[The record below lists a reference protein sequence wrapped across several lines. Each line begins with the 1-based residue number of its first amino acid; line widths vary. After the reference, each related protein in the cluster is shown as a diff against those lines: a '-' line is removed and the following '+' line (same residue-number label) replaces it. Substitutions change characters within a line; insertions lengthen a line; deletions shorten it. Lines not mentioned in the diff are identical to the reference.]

1 MQAISQPVGPHTGVL
16 LGLVVHATPH
26 APQFWVSSSLM
37 QAPLH
42 GPKPSA
48 QAMPQPLAS
57 QVAEPFATDGQA
69 LSQLVQCAG
78 SIVVS
83 TQAPPQFVV
92 PPGQPLTHLPTE
104 QASVAPH
111 GLSQPPQLAGLVLVS
126 TQAEPHSAKPCA
138 QALPH
143 LPPTH
148 TPTPLA
154 GASQAFPHSPQF

>member
-1 MQAISQPVGPHTGVL
+1 MSQPVGPHTGVL
-16 LGLVVHATPH
+16 FGFAAHATPQ

-42 GPKPSA
+42 APKPSA
-48 QAMPQPLAS
+48 QAMSQPPAA

-83 TQAPPQFVV
+83 TQDPPQFVV
-92 PPGQPLTHLPTE
+92 PPGQPLTHLPLE

-111 GLSQPPQLAGLVLVS
+111 GLSQPPQSEGLVLVS
-126 TQAEPHSAKPCA
+126 TQAVPHNAKP
-138 QALPH
+138 
-143 LPPTH
+143 
-148 TPTPLA
+148 
-154 GASQAFPHSPQF
+154 